1 MELLITLKNS
11 SFMQSKSLLIA
22 IAAFAVTTTGVQA
35 YSANILDRANLTD
48 EQKNAIMEAREL
60 REVGNYEEAR
70 DLLAEAGIDEDVLR
84 TLHQAKHEARAE
96 MKAALEAGDYEAFL
110 EVVADTPLADIITSE
125 SDFEDFREA
134 HQLRQ
139 EGDKEGAK
147 AILDDLGIEREHKGH
162 HKGKRYILS
171 QLSDEQRE
179 AFMVAKQANDR
190 ATMQA
195 ILDEA
200 GVELPNRR

>member
-1 MELLITLKNS
+1 
-11 SFMQSKSLLIA
+11 MQSKSLLIA
-22 IAAFAVTTTGVQA
+22 IAAFAVTTTGVHA
-35 YSANILDRANLTD
+35 YSGKILNRANLTD

-70 DLLAEAGIDEDVLR
+70 DILADAGIDEEVLR
-84 TLHQAKHEARAE
+84 ALHQARHEARAE
-96 MKAALEAGDYEAFL
+96 MLEALEVGDYEAFL

-134 HQLRQ
+134 HELRQ
-139 EGDKEGAK
+139 EGDREGAK
-147 AILDDLGIEREHKGH
+147 AILDELGIEREHKG
-162 HKGKRYILS
+162 KFSGKHAGKQRVLD
-171 QLSDEQRE
+171 QLTDEQRE
-179 AFMVAKQANDR
+179 AFLVAKQANDR

-200 GVELPNRR
+200 GIELNKRR